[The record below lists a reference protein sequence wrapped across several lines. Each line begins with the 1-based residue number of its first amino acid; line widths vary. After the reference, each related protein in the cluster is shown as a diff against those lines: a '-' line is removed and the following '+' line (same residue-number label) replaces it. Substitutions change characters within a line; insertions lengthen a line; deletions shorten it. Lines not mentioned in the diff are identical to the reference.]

1 LTASGV
7 VSRIYTDLAVMR
19 VTPDGLL
26 VEAMAEGMTLGELQ
40 ALTEA
45 QLLA

>member
-1 LTASGV
+1 MTASGV

-19 VTPDGLL
+19 VTPSGLR
-26 VEAMAEGMTLGELQ
+26 VEAMAEGMTFGELQ

-45 QLLA
+45 RLLA